1 MFFEDLVAKM
11 FKHHNHSI
19 IATYEREGFALIA
32 KSKARHRSDQ
42 WSNETNIFAIDHF
55 APGVVINSNSLYA
68 TWYFWGKVYLKS
80 SFNQLFLFS
89 IEILRESV

>member
-32 KSKARHRSDQ
+32 KARLGIDQ
-42 WSNETNIFAIDHF
+42 ISGLMRQIYLVDFLIIPNLVPENKIVSESIIET
-55 APGVVINSNSLYA
+55 
-68 TWYFWGKVYLKS
+68 
-80 SFNQLFLFS
+80 
-89 IEILRESV
+89 